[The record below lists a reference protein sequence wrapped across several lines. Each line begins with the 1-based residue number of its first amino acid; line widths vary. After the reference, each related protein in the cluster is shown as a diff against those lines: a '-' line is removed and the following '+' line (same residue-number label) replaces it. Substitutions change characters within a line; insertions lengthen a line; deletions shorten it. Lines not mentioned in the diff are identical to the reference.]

1 MLFKLAPPY
10 LCDLCPNFVCER
22 SSYSLCS
29 ANNLCIPFVRTE
41 RHKKSFLFSSISRVE
56 QSSIR
61 DTHIVFS
68 RHLKGQLLKFLHFP
82 SGSYLF
88 CIGDRLAW
96 IFHTRLRLNFSALN
110 YHLFQKNCC
119 PSPACALCD
128 ASIED
133 VKHYFLYCPSFAAL
147 CEKLFTS
154 AAKLLGNRW
163 HCASDK
169 EKIDWLLNSI
179 STADFQINLGCPVVF
194 FAMKSLLLVVGCV
207 IYIYVF
213 VCFFLLF
220 FRFFLCVCSIVQC
233 ICIFKIFKCK
243 QRKLSRWAL

>member
-1 MLFKLAPPY
+1 M
-10 LCDLCPNFVCER
+10 
-22 SSYSLCS
+22 
-29 ANNLCIPFVRTE
+29 
-41 RHKKSFLFSSISRVE
+41 E

-61 DTHIVFS
+61 DRQIVFS
-68 RHLKGQLLKFLHFP
+68 RYLQAQPFKIPAF
-82 SGSYLF
+82 SISLF

-96 IFHTRLRLNFSALN
+96 IFYTRSRLNFSALN

-169 EKIDWLLNSI
+169 EKIDWLLNGI

-194 FAMKSLLLVVGCV
+194 LAMKSLLLVVGCV
-207 IYIYVF
+207 IYIYIYI
-213 VCFFLLF
+213 CLF
-220 FRFFLCVCSIVQC
+220 FSFILSLFLVCVFDREVHLY
-233 ICIFKIFKCK
+233 F
-243 QRKLSRWAL
+243 